1 MSSIGTSAGK
11 MALYATVVAL
21 GLGSMV
27 SAQAAPKQANAG
39 ASQASTSGSTG
50 NTQAQEMMKFS
61 ANGHAALDA
70 IVAARVAMFEGHPK
84 ASIDL
89 MVKAEQAMAAAEREA
104 PDFKMETS
112 HTRVGSAA
120 NQGATYVPV
129 DARMSMAEDYVR
141 TPEKQGHIDNA
152 NKNMKSGDTQGAI
165 RELKLAGIDVNY
177 TLVLMPIASSENHL
191 QMALTLADA
200 GKYYESTVALKAIE
214 DGLIADTESML
225 ALPASAPAAGN

>member
-39 ASQASTSGSTG
+39 ASQASTSGTTG

-104 PDFKMETS
+104 PDFKMETA
-112 HTRVGSAA
+112 HTRAGGAD
-120 NQGATYVPV
+120 QGAAYVPV

-141 TPEKQGHIDNA
+141 TPEKQAHIDNA
-152 NKNMKSGDTQGAI
+152 NKSMKSGDTQGAI

-214 DGLIADTESML
+214 DGLIADTESMV

>member
-1 MSSIGTSAGK
+1 MLSIRTGARK
-11 MALYATVVAL
+11 MALYAAAVAF

-27 SAQAAPKQANAG
+27 SAQEPAKQAD
-39 ASQASTSGSTG
+39 ASQSSPAGSAG
-50 NTQAQEMMKFS
+50 NTQAREMMKFS
-61 ANGHAALDA
+61 ANGHAAIDA
-70 IVAARVAMFEGHPK
+70 IIAARVAMFEGHPK

-104 PDFKMETS
+104 PDFKMETA
-112 HTRVGSAA
+112 HTRAGSAD
-120 NQGATYVPV
+120 QGAAYVPV

-141 TPEKQGHIDNA
+141 TPEKQAHIDNA
-152 NKNMKSGDTQGAI
+152 NKSMKSGDTQGAI

-214 DGLIADTESML
+214 DGLIADTESMV

>member
-1 MSSIGTSAGK
+1 MLSIRTGARK
-11 MALYATVVAL
+11 MALYAAAVAL

-27 SAQAAPKQANAG
+27 SAQEPTKQADAN
-39 ASQASTSGSTG
+39 QTSTAGSTG
-50 NTQAQEMMKFS
+50 NTQTQEMMKFS
-61 ANGHAALDA
+61 ANGHAAIVA

-84 ASIDL
+84 TSIDL

-104 PDFKMETS
+104 PDFKMETA
-112 HTRVGSAA
+112 HARAGSAD
-120 NQGATYVPV
+120 QGATYVPV

-214 DGLIADTESML
+214 DGLIADTESMV

>member
-1 MSSIGTSAGK
+1 MLSIRTGARK
-11 MALYATVVAL
+11 MALYAAAVAL

-27 SAQAAPKQANAG
+27 SAQEPTKQADAN
-39 ASQASTSGSTG
+39 QTSTAGSTG
-50 NTQAQEMMKFS
+50 NTQTQEMMKFS
-61 ANGHAALDA
+61 ANGHAAIVA

-104 PDFKMETS
+104 PDFKMETA
-112 HTRVGSAA
+112 HARAGSAD
-120 NQGATYVPV
+120 QGATYVPV

-214 DGLIADTESML
+214 DGLIADTESMV